1 MRVTKHEHA
10 CLVVEEQGH
19 KLVVDPGMYSEKL
32 PELTNVVAL
41 TLSHV
46 HDDHSFRPHVEKLLE
61 QFPEIKIFGTQ
72 EVAEKLKGLTVT
84 VVYHVDRYE
93 VGPFTFD
100 FFGYFHQ
107 EIHRSIPLVQNFG
120 LMVNSELYYPGD
132 SYTIPEVDV
141 GTLACPSSAPWL
153 KIGDVIDFVSAVKP
167 RRSFPTHNAL
177 LSEHGHKLQNSRIQE
192 LTESFG
198 GEFRYLEVGQ
208 GWEL

>member
-1 MRVTKHEHA
+1 MKVSKQEHA
-10 CLVVEEQGH
+10 CLVIEEQGQT
-19 KLVVDPGMYSEKL
+19 LVVDPGMYSQEL

-41 TLSHV
+41 TLSHI

-61 QFPEIKIFGTQ
+61 DFPQIRVFGTQ
-72 EVAEKLKGLTVT
+72 EVAEKLDGRAVE
-84 VVYHVDRYE
+84 VVYHGDRHQA
-93 VGPFTFD
+93 GPFTLD
-100 FFGYFHQ
+100 FYGYFHQ
-107 EIHRSIPLVQNFG
+107 EIHSSIALVQNFG

-132 SYTIPEVDV
+132 SYTIPEVQV

-198 GEFRYLEVGQ
+198 GEFRYLEMGQ
-208 GWEL
+208 SWEL

>member
-19 KLVVDPGMYSEKL
+19 KLVVDPGMYSERL

>member
-41 TLSHV
+41 TLSHI

-72 EVAEKLKGLTVT
+72 EVAEKLEGLAVT
-84 VVYHVDRYE
+84 VVYHGDRYE
-93 VGPFTFD
+93 VGSFTLD

-107 EIHRSIPLVQNFG
+107 EIHRSIPLVQYFG
-120 LMVNSELYYPGD
+120 LMLNRELYYTGD
-132 SYTIPEVDV
+132 NYTIPEVQV
-141 GTLACPSSAPWL
+141 GTFACSSGAPWL
-153 KIGDVIDFVSAVKP
+153 KIGDVIDFVTAVKP

-177 LSEHGHKLQNSRIQE
+177 LSEHAHKLQNSRIQE

-208 GWEL
+208 SWEL